1 MFCCLFR
8 EEFIMLVIHLE
19 AQFIMQDGQD
29 ESPVSSLGLHVTS
42 LINVA
47 TQQHTCDSVAEL

>member
-29 ESPVSSLGLHVTS
+29 ESRFPAWASM
-42 LINVA
+42 
-47 TQQHTCDSVAEL
+47 